1 MPLLFSINRRMIS
14 TKLLRLP
21 TRGALGNGLRVVVG
35 AVLASE
41 GSLVV
46 TTRNRRLV
54 LEPNPR
60 DGSTTVVE
68 ETEVDHPVG
77 TRVEIGFGPALPR
90 DEKTLQW
97 ANEAIRM
104 AAHGRTYDGKTSPWW
119 YDATTFHELLTASRA
134 LPVRGLIERFDG
146 CSGAKAGKVVEAAGL
161 LRTTC
166 ENVTRKEAERLLEAA
181 RENTRPVKA
190 SRLGEVGPEAFPNH
204 AYAITRGIAHFGSSA
219 PLAEVPFCAEAWAVD
234 VKADARSGKPGLG
247 ARRSAKDSLT
257 VYVNRT
263 PAAASI
269 EVSRDKRDLNVF
281 GCGLAHTIAET
292 NKDAV
297 FRIQLNIT
305 TPYMPIT
312 SDNKAPDLAP
322 FLDAIQDVVGKATRK
337 ARRPNVGG
345 EKVSQKEVVLAE
357 LGAAI
362 ADASGDGQYLFS
374 DRQLLYVLRQD
385 RHGSARPRAEA
396 Q

>member
-1 MPLLFSINRRMIS
+1 MIS

-60 DGSTTVVE
+60 NGSTTVVE

-97 ANEAIRM
+97 ANEAIHM

-119 YDATTFHELLTASRA
+119 YDPTTFHELLTASRA
-134 LPVRGLIERFDG
+134 LPVRSLIERFDG

-190 SRLGEVGPEAFPNH
+190 SQLGEVGPEAFPDH
-204 AYAITRGIAHFGSSA
+204 AYAITRGIAPSRQQRPARGGS
-219 PLAEVPFCAEAWAVD
+219 
-234 VKADARSGKPGLG
+234 
-247 ARRSAKDSLT
+247 
-257 VYVNRT
+257 
-263 PAAASI
+263 
-269 EVSRDKRDLNVF
+269 
-281 GCGLAHTIAET
+281 
-292 NKDAV
+292 
-297 FRIQLNIT
+297 
-305 TPYMPIT
+305 
-312 SDNKAPDLAP
+312 
-322 FLDAIQDVVGKATRK
+322 
-337 ARRPNVGG
+337 
-345 EKVSQKEVVLAE
+345 
-357 LGAAI
+357 
-362 ADASGDGQYLFS
+362 
-374 DRQLLYVLRQD
+374 VLR
-385 RHGSARPRAEA
+385 RGMGRRREG
-396 Q
+396 